1 MQNLLSSFKAKQAG
15 ILLNALQKANDE
27 EFSRF
32 VLENIDAISAWLH
45 SEEFEKEHLQKPF
58 PPLLNPKFLELES
71 SRYCAN
77 LAWNLNLPLSIAGG
91 GGGRTPQTHLYLASR
106 SRSGGFCRLSLLLR
120 CFLPTF
126 LEYAA

>member
-32 VLENIDAISAWLH
+32 VLENIGAISVWLH

-91 GGGRTPQTHLYLASR
+91 GGANASNSFI
-106 SRSGGFCRLSLLLR
+106 SRL
-120 CFLPTF
+120 T
-126 LEYAA
+126 E

>member
-1 MQNLLSSFKAKQAG
+1 MQNLLSTFKSKQAG

-32 VLENIDAISAWLH
+32 VLKNIDAISAWLH

-91 GGGRTPQTHLYLASR
+91 GGANASNSFI
-106 SRSGGFCRLSLLLR
+106 SRL
-120 CFLPTF
+120 T
-126 LEYAA
+126 E

>member
-1 MQNLLSSFKAKQAG
+1 MQNLLSTFKPKQAG

-58 PPLLNPKFLELES
+58 PPLLNPKFLKLES

-91 GGGRTPQTHLYLASR
+91 GRANASNSFI
-106 SRSGGFCRLSLLLR
+106 SRL
-120 CFLPTF
+120 T
-126 LEYAA
+126 E

>member
-1 MQNLLSSFKAKQAG
+1 MQNLLSTFKAKQAR

-91 GGGRTPQTHLYLASR
+91 GGGRTPQTNLYLASR
-106 SRSGGFCRLSLLLR
+106 SRSGGFCWLSLFLR

-126 LEYAA
+126 LEYAP